1 MFVVT
6 KRFGRSETRLRDFN
20 KETDANQFIQEQL
33 QDDIRFKLMATYGL
47 YEGADLLKEFTQKDA
62 IQESSSDS
70 SGEGGTNG
78 QSTGSRSSFSPTPFN
93 TTPRPGGMPPNWIK
107 GEEEDKEKK

>member
-20 KETDANQFIQEQL
+20 KEADAKQFIQDQL
-33 QDDIRFKLMATYGL
+33 QDDIRFKLLATYGL
-47 YEGADLLKEFTQKDA
+47 YEGADLLQEFTQKDIIEQA
-62 IQESSSDS
+62 SDSDS
-70 SGEGGTNG
+70 SSSGGSG
-78 QSTGSRSSFSPTPFN
+78 QGAGSRSSFSPTPFN

-107 GEEEDKEKK
+107 EEGEDKDKK